1 MTDDVRFSVLRRKLL
16 AGLGAAAIGGVTASA
31 VGRAAPAPAQETE
44 RGAVVPSILAFDVN
58 DSLLD
63 IRHLAP
69 RRREVGE
76 RVVYT
81 AHSSLGGN
89 NPGRRAIHTIL

>member
-31 VGRAAPAPAQETE
+31 VGRAAPAPAQESE

-58 DSLLD
+58 DSPTSGTW
-63 IRHLAP
+63 RHCLNGCSAT
-69 RRREVGE
+69 G
-76 RVVYT
+76 
-81 AHSSLGGN
+81 SW
-89 NPGRRAIHTIL
+89 